1 MTQVKVK
8 VINNET
14 GEVVKVMNASSR
26 RQADRLD
33 DGLNINLNHATYHT
47 EVEEVTPA
55 SASPRNPGASL
66 F

>member
-1 MTQVKVK
+1 MTQFKVK
-8 VINNET
+8 VIETET
-14 GEVVKVMNASSR
+14 GKVVKEMTASSQ

-55 SASPRNPGASL
+55 STTPQT
-66 F
+66 